1 MTLLQL
7 SFYASLAVA
16 ALVFVVGEATGNYS
30 QVDKL
35 WSVLPVLYTFFYTHY
50 SGYNSRLLLQS
61 ACTLVWGGRL
71 TYATAPFL
79 QYIFVTFGQVQ
90 LRVQGRL
97 PLAARVGG

>member
-1 MTLLQL
+1 LVRYRASLGEGVLSQSKMTLLQL

-71 TYATAPFL
+71 TYAAAPSFSIFL
-79 QYIFVTFGQVQ
+79 
-90 LRVQGRL
+90 
-97 PLAARVGG
+97 